1 MKEKILSILYA
12 GSKQEGKVEER
23 REEWEE
29 ERRKE
34 GRESEERKG
43 KRRKEERAEL
53 GQDIFFKDSFQA
65 LPSTFISPPYSL
77 F

>member
-43 KRRKEERAEL
+43 KRGTK
-53 GQDIFFKDSFQA
+53 
-65 LPSTFISPPYSL
+65 YSSQKARGIRTGESNQNAWIIYRRL
-77 F
+77 